1 MLCVLVAA
9 KIELIFVYWIMVISG
24 IQQTGDKLWITDVVV
39 CMFPYIYN
47 SNI

>member
-9 KIELIFVYWIMVISG
+9 KIELIFVSSIMVISG
-24 IQQTGDKLWITDVVV
+24 IQQTGDKLQITDVVV

-47 SNI
+47 WNI